1 MGTPTP
7 MDVLPDLVPPK
18 PRVVFCGLANTC
30 SPGRREHRYDGPGNS
45 FWDHLHRSGLSPRLL
60 APHEEEQVLDL
71 GLGLSDLVR
80 RGDPLEW
87 DVEDLVERVERW
99 RPEWLAFTG
108 KTNAAIVARALGER
122 RPSLGPTDWYVGP
135 AQVFVLPGP
144 SGANHRRDYDGRP
157 DRLSWWHT
165 LAELL

>member
-1 MGTPTP
+1 

-30 SPGRREHRYDGPGNS
+30 SPGRREHRYDGPGNG
-45 FWDHLHRSGLSPRLL
+45 FWDHLHRSGLSPRRL

-71 GLGLSDLVR
+71 GLGLTDLVR
-80 RGDPLEW
+80 RGEPLAW

-99 RPEWLAFTG
+99 SPEWLAFTG

-144 SGANHRRDYDGRP
+144 SGANQRRDYDGRP